1 MRVVITGG
9 AGFIGSHLVDHYL
22 KAGNKVVVI
31 DNLITGK
38 EENIAR
44 HCGNEALE
52 LVKQDVCITYDIL
65 GDVDFVLHFACP
77 ASPSDYL
84 KYPVETLRVMSVGTY
99 NMLELAKQKGAKF
112 FLASTSEVY
121 GDPEIHPQHEEYFGN
136 VNVVSPRAVYDEGKR
151 FAEALTLTYH
161 RESHCDIGIV
171 RIFNTYGQR
180 MRVGDGRVVPAFIS
194 EALKN
199 HPLTIFGDGKQ
210 TRDFTYVS
218 DVVRANLL
226 ALAYDKCSAFNVG
239 TGIET
244 DVNTLFEHIKK
255 ATGSTQEQIHEPAL
269 PGEQRRSVIDYSAI
283 KKTMGWR
290 PHVDLESGLKMTADY
305 FREKVQL

>member
-1 MRVVITGG
+1 VVAIFCQRLLT
-9 AGFIGSHLVDHYL
+9 
-22 KAGNKVVVI
+22 GNK
-31 DNLITGK
+31 
-38 EENIAR
+38 
-44 HCGNEALE
+44 
-52 LVKQDVCITYDIL
+52 
-65 GDVDFVLHFACP
+65 
-77 ASPSDYL
+77 
-84 KYPVETLRVMSVGTY
+84 
-99 NMLELAKQKGAKF
+99 
-112 FLASTSEVY
+112 
-121 GDPEIHPQHEEYFGN
+121 
-136 VNVVSPRAVYDEGKR
+136 AV
-151 FAEALTLTYH
+151 
-161 RESHCDIGIV
+161 
-171 RIFNTYGQR
+171 
-180 MRVGDGRVVPAFIS
+180 
-194 EALKN
+194 
-199 HPLTIFGDGKQ
+199 IFGDGKQ